1 MSTPQDPYGQLPG
14 GPLDPAQDPDRFDPA
29 RDAAPPGRLDPAQ
42 DPDRYDPSRDAAL
55 PPGRLDPALDPDRY
69 DRSGQSPREPLKLG
83 RTGGTSQTLPDLLAE
98 GSFDDKPSPYLFL
111 LGLLG
116 VVSFLL
122 LVAFVFSNLSP

>member
-1 MSTPQDPYGQLPG
+1 MSTPQDPYAH
-14 GPLDPAQDPDRFDPA
+14 GPLDPAQE
-29 RDAAPPGRLDPAQ
+29 
-42 DPDRYDPSRDAAL
+42 PDRYDPVRDDGVTR
-55 PPGRLDPALDPDRY
+55 PLDMSQDPDRY
-69 DRSGQSPREPLKLG
+69 DRSGQSPREPLVLG
-83 RTGGTSQTLPDLLAE
+83 RTGGTRQTLPDLLAE